1 MQKKIKIM
9 SLFLLLLFVNLSL
22 VKSATIPNSYST
34 IEKDYLSMQ
43 IVDTESPATLQA
55 TGDTDIYRI
64 LSDSLKNAIAVD
76 DYARDVY
83 SLNDNPN
90 NRSFDLSIVQMVL
103 AYIDMFFTTQEN
115 IFLEE
120 ALNVVQALKLDFNE
134 TFIIGKKEIVKTS
147 VYASDN
153 FLLVLMYERLAL
165 ALDATLDVRAITSR
179 NS

>member
-1 MQKKIKIM
+1 M

-90 NRSFDLSIVQMVL
+90 NRSFDLSI
-103 AYIDMFFTTQEN
+103 
-115 IFLEE
+115 
-120 ALNVVQALKLDFNE
+120 
-134 TFIIGKKEIVKTS
+134 GCP
-147 VYASDN
+147 
-153 FLLVLMYERLAL
+153 
-165 ALDATLDVRAITSR
+165 
-179 NS
+179 